1 MKKFVT
7 YILLIGFITQSFSQL
22 WVITSF
28 YINRDYIAENV
39 CINRFEAI
47 PVCKGQCF
55 LDEKLKENENK
66 QEQRLPD
73 LKQNQIQLFQPV
85 DFFSFDFQINII
97 YKEMTYG
104 VLDQH
109 FNTSEFSLS
118 IFQPPQTA

>member
-1 MKKFVT
+1 MKKFVA
-7 YILLIGFITQSFSQL
+7 YILLMGFITQSFSQL
-22 WVITSF
+22 WVMTSF
-28 YINRDYIAENV
+28 YINREYIAENV

-73 LKQNQIQLFQPV
+73 LKQYQIQLFQPV
-85 DFFSFDFQINII
+85 DFFSFDFQTNVI
-97 YKEMTYG
+97 YKEITYG
-104 VLDQH
+104 VLDQN
-109 FNTSEFSLS
+109 FNTSEFTLS

>member
-1 MKKFVT
+1 M
-7 YILLIGFITQSFSQL
+7 
-22 WVITSF
+22 TSF
-28 YINRDYIAENV
+28 YINRDYIAENLCV
-39 CINRFEAI
+39 NRFEAI

-85 DFFSFDFQINII
+85 DFFSFDLQTDII
-97 YKEMTYG
+97 FKEMTYG

-109 FNTSEFSLS
+109 FNTSEFTLS